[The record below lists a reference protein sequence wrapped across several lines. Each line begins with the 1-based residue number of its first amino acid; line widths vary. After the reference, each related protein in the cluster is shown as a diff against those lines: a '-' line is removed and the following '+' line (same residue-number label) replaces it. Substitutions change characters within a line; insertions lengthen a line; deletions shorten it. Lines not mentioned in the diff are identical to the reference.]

1 MKLTEEQKQ
10 ARNKIAEIARG
21 LCQQRIRFHNRGDR
35 LPNYRTF
42 VLFDGTEVTEGGW
55 LIGRKWMTA
64 KFMNKIVGEWVRK
77 SYATRVD
84 ALYEKGLLPVQY
96 VETLKQQGMLE
107 YTAGDGQCGGCQW
120 FAALDAD
127 YGLCFNQDSPNEGR
141 ITFEHGG
148 CIYHSFIQKLV
159 GEKLC
164 KGRTG

>member
-1 MKLTEEQKQ
+1 MRVTKEQKQ
-10 ARNKIAEIARG
+10 ARKE
-21 LCQQRIRFHNRGDR
+21 GD
-35 LPNYRTF
+35 PFSHCRTF

-84 ALYEKGLLPVQY
+84 ALYKKGLLPVQY

-141 ITFEHGG
+141 ITHEHGG

-159 GEKLC
+159 GEKL
-164 KGRTG
+164 